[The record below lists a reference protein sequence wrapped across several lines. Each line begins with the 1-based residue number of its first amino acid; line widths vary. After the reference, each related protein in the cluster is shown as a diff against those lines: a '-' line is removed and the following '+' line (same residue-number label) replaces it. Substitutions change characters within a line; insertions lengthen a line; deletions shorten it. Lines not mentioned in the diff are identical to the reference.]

1 MDSPRI
7 IGFGH
12 LARVGK
18 DSAAEVLVRRAGY
31 RRLAFA
37 DPLKAVALDVFP
49 TLRERVETWGW
60 DHVKSTDPS
69 VRPML
74 QRLGAAVRDHVGV
87 DTWLDAAFASTE
99 PGCRYVIS
107 DVRFENEAKRILDRG
122 GAVYRIDRPGVAPA
136 NDHISELAL
145 ADWTGWT
152 GVILNDG
159 TLADLEERVL
169 SLVGGPVGVP
179 GAFAAQPSR

>member
-1 MDSPRI
+1 MDNHPNV

-18 DSAAEVLVRRAGY
+18 DSAAEALVRRAGY

-60 DHVKSTDPS
+60 DRVKTTDWS

-74 QRLGAAVRDHVGV
+74 QRLGLAVRDHLGS
-87 DTWLDAAFASTE
+87 DIWLDAALSKME
-99 PGCRYVIS
+99 PGRRYVIS
-107 DVRFENEAKRILDRG
+107 DVRFKNEAQRILDIG
-122 GAVYRIDRPGVAPA
+122 GVVYRIDRPGVGPA
-136 NDHISELAL
+136 NEHISEMELAEW
-145 ADWTGWT
+145 DGWT
-152 GVILNDG
+152 GVVVNDG
-159 TLADLEERVL
+159 TLSELEQRVIV
-169 SLVGGPVGVP
+169 LVGEPLAVP
-179 GAFAAQPSR
+179 CRDTA